1 MKKVQQVRR
10 QVPPHWVG
18 DGVLVRSLVAYD
30 LGELVS
36 PFLLLDYGAPR
47 EFPPGGGARR
57 GVGEHPHRGF
67 ETVTVVYQ
75 GELEHRDS
83 GGNSGSIGPGDVQWM
98 TAASGTVHEEFHS
111 TAFSRK
117 GGTVEM
123 AQLWVNLPAKDKMS
137 SPRYQEITA
146 ASIPEVSLAG
156 GAGSARV
163 VAGELEGRRGP
174 AETFTPLNV
183 LDLRLQGGPVEFS
196 VPDGHTALLAVFHGA
211 VLLDGDERAGDS
223 ELVIFERQGADVR
236 VDAQGETVALLLTG
250 EPIEEPVVGY
260 GPFVM
265 NDQAGIRK
273 AIADFQSGAM
283 GRLD

>member
-1 MKKVQQVRR
+1 
-10 QVPPHWVG
+10 
-18 DGVLVRSLVAYD
+18 
-30 LGELVS
+30 
-36 PFLLLDYGAPR
+36 
-47 EFPPGGGARR
+47 
-57 GVGEHPHRGF
+57 
-67 ETVTVVYQ
+67 
-75 GELEHRDS
+75 
-83 GGNSGSIGPGDVQWM
+83 
-98 TAASGTVHEEFHS
+98 
-111 TAFSRK
+111 
-117 GGTVEM
+117 
-123 AQLWVNLPAKDKMS
+123 
-137 SPRYQEITA
+137 
-146 ASIPEVSLAG
+146 
-156 GAGSARV
+156 
-163 VAGELEGRRGP
+163 VAGEFERRRGP